1 MLRARPLASSSPRLA
16 IAGDLGTLAFPTL
29 RRQSTLPP
37 RARHDQPAAD
47 SSDPLQRLRAI
58 TFDVVNR
65 FSKTR
70 RISRALAVTH
80 PPVRHAYMAP
90 PASIRLGAQTA
101 LVRCQVAQ
109 GPHPRVSFFARGGGG
124 GVGMV
129 LRSASAR
136 LDVRQRLASLICLI
150 SCFLRLLR
158 TASTGRHRSP
168 RELLLTEPHVIS
180 MRHVMPPCSA

>member
-1 MLRARPLASSSPRLA
+1 MRALRTPGRRAAGVWDVYSREPDGPDPRLW
-16 IAGDLGTLAFPTL
+16 
-29 RRQSTLPP
+29 
-37 RARHDQPAAD
+37 
-47 SSDPLQRLRAI
+47 AI

-65 FSKTR
+65 FTKTR
-70 RISRALAVTH
+70 RFLRALAVAH
-80 PPVRHAYMAP
+80 PPPPGAGVAP
-90 PASIRLGAQTA
+90 PASICLGAKTA

>member
-1 MLRARPLASSSPRLA
+1 MASETAIGSSSMKRAVVRRGQRALLNGPPAVPALA
-16 IAGDLGTLAFPTL
+16 HQTL
-29 RRQSTLPP
+29 R
-37 RARHDQPAAD
+37 
-47 SSDPLQRLRAI
+47 

-65 FSKTR
+65 FTKTR
-70 RISRALAVTH
+70 RFLRALAVTH

-129 LRSASAR
+129 LTPKGLSGTRYIVVYA
-136 LDVRQRLASLICLI
+136 I
-150 SCFLRLLR
+150 FLELSYTTIYRGIRR
-158 TASTGRHRSP
+158 TRA
-168 RELLLTEPHVIS
+168 
-180 MRHVMPPCSA
+180 M